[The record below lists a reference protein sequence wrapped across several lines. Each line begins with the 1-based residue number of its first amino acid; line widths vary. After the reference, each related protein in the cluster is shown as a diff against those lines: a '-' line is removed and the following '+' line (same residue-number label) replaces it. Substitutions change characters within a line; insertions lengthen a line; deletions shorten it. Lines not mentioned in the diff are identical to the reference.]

1 MSVRIK
7 EWNCVRCGY
16 HMTAAHR
23 VDAAEQVQPEEHDL
37 ALCMNCGALYEMRSG
52 AWRLFTEAEVRQL
65 EEKVQQFL
73 KRKEEDRQRVI
84 KQVGDLQI
92 RQKFE

>member
-1 MSVRIK
+1 
-7 EWNCVRCGY
+7 
-16 HMTAAHR
+16 
-23 VDAAEQVQPEEHDL
+23 L
-37 ALCMNCGALYEMRSG
+37 
-52 AWRLFTEAEVRQL
+52 TEAEVRQL
-65 EEKVQQFL
+65 EEEIQQFL